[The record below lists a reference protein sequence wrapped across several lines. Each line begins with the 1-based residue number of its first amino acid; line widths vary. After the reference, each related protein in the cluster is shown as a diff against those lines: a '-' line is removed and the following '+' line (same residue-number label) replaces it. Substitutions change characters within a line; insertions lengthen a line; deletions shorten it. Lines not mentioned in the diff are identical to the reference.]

1 MAAEPIRSRVG
12 KLAVGLAVDCDAPV
26 DGIDDLLHENLPD
39 ASMLPFVGVLTYEG
53 KWVGGYSGFRQPPEF
68 GAFLDE
74 IEKSPLLDAKPDVRA
89 QLAKHAK
96 AATDAAEKGNWGAV
110 VKAVRAADACFGRC
124 PERDALR
131 TAEQR
136 VRDWLAAQYDAVTK
150 AAVSGDDLAAARRT
164 LADVKRVFAG
174 EPEADDAQR
183 GLEALSR
190 LNRVRAVEAQGNAK
204 KDLRDRA
211 AAEFAGTRWTALFTR
226 AGDAPKPAEP
236 AKDKGSGKQSG

>member
-1 MAAEPIRSRVG
+1 MLAAEPVKSRVG
-12 KLAVGLAVDCDAPV
+12 KLAIGFAVECDAPV

-53 KWVGGYSGFRQPPEF
+53 KWVGGYSGFKQPAEF
-68 GAFLDE
+68 AAFLDE

-96 AATDAAEKGNWGAV
+96 AATDAAAKSNWGAV

-131 TAEQR
+131 AAEQR

-150 AAVSGDDLAAARRT
+150 AAVAGDDLAAARRT
-164 LADVKRVFAG
+164 LSDVKRAFAG
-174 EPEADDAQR
+174 QPEADEAQR

-190 LNRVRAVEAQGNAK
+190 LNRVRAAEATGNAK
-204 KDLRDRA
+204 QDLRERA
-211 AAEFAGTRWTALFTR
+211 AAEFAGTRWTALFGR
-226 AGDAPKPAEP
+226 KEEAPKPEP
-236 AKDKGSGKQSG
+236 DKDGGGGKQNG